1 MPSSRDRIGE
11 GRGDRIALRTAD
23 RTYSYGDVEGLAGG
37 FAAAL
42 AGLGVHREDRVVLLL
57 TDRAEYVGALFGA
70 LKLAAVVVM
79 VNPELDAGRI
89 AEILDLASPRRWST
103 RPGSARWSSTAVAA
117 SMSPPGLLPV
127 PDDGLDLAADVPAAP
142 THRDD
147 PALWLFS
154 GGTTGVP
161 KAVVQT
167 HGSFLNTTF
176 RYAHDD
182 ARLPG
187 GRHHAVG
194 PQADLRLRHR
204 VEPLLPVLGG
214 CLGGPVPGAAH
225 RRGAGGTDRPRT
237 APPSSS
243 PSPP

>member
-1 MPSSRDRIGE
+1 MRIAVNERPAAVPEWVNIADAFLRDRIGE
-11 GRGDRIALRTAD
+11 GRGDRIALRTAA

-42 AGLGVHREDRVVLLL
+42 TGLGVHREDRVVLLL

-89 AEILDLASPRRWST
+89 AEILDLASPQAVVHE
-103 RPGSARWSSTAVAA
+103 ARLGPVVSTAVAA
-117 SMSPPGLLPV
+117 SMSRPGLLPV
-127 PDDGLDLAADVPAAP
+127 PDDGLDLAGDVPAAP

-154 GGTTGVP
+154 GGTTGAP

-167 HGSFLNTTF
+167 H
-176 RYAHDD
+176 
-182 ARLPG
+182 
-187 GRHHAVG
+187 
-194 PQADLRLRHR
+194 
-204 VEPLLPVLGG
+204 
-214 CLGGPVPGAAH
+214 
-225 RRGAGGTDRPRT
+225 
-237 APPSSS
+237 
-243 PSPP
+243 